1 MIGNIYAIVC
11 NETGE
16 MYIGST
22 SKPIEHRLSQHKSSN
37 NKCSSKQII
46 ERNNYKLQLLES
58 SIYET
63 KWEILSREKHWIHQS
78 VIEGG
83 TVINKVTP
91 IKYEINKEILLK
103 SKEEIEIYKE
113 QLKELQIKDTKVYTK
128 QYQDSHKDY
137 FKAKRIEHS
146 AKWQADY
153 VCPCGTL
160 CRLINKN
167 RHEASKEHKKYV
179 TALELELFDL

>member
-11 NETGE
+11 RITGE

-22 SKPIEHRLSQHKSSN
+22 SKHVQFRLEQHKSPF

-46 ERNNYKLQLLES
+46 NRNDYDLKILE
-58 SIYET
+58 T
-63 KWEILSREKHWIHQS
+63 LTANNKNEILLRERHWLDQSRIS
-78 VIEGG
+78 GG
-83 TVINKVTP
+83 TVVNKSNPVRT
-91 IKYEINKEILLK
+91 E
-103 SKEEIEIYKE
+103 EEIKA
-113 QLKELQIKDTKVYTK
+113 YTK

-137 FKAKRIEHS
+137 FKAKRIEHQ